1 MSRNRSASFDD
12 RLWTAAHARCRHAVA
27 YRADVLVS
35 FLFYVIVYAVVFGAG
50 IFYMAKV
57 ARAGPP
63 SEVELRDAKL
73 AERPA
78 RPLSAAGI

>member
-1 MSRNRSASFDD
+1 MIVYGLLRTRD
-12 RLWTAAHARCRHAVA
+12 AVTPSLTG
-27 YRADVLVS
+27 ADVLVS